1 MLNAEVMALTSDMT
15 CKRKNVKRGD
25 QEKDAPPTPLKRKC
39 MFEYCGCCGCGC
51 TWEKVINPIIEVAW
65 IAEGSG
71 ANIILFSRPQNM
83 FFFYNC
89 NRHHLLFISFFL
101 YMVSY
106 FGKVLTI
113 RVPGGLERRKRRWS
127 SMTEWFT

>member
-71 ANIILFSRPQNM
+71 ANIILFSRPKKV
-83 FFFYNC
+83 FFMIVIGTTC
-89 NRHHLLFISFFL
+89 CSSLSFL
-101 YMVSY
+101 YMESY

>member
-71 ANIILFSRPQNM
+71 ANIILFSRPQKM
-83 FFFYNC
+83 FFFIIVIC
-89 NRHHLLFISFFL
+89 TTSSSSLSFYIWCHILEKCSPSAFPG
-101 YMVSY
+101 VS
-106 FGKVLTI
+106 
-113 RVPGGLERRKRRWS
+113 REENAGGAQ
-127 SMTEWFT
+127 